1 MLTREQILN
10 APASEYM
17 SDEQLKFF
25 QQLLHEQK
33 HQIRTDLEQCK
44 EVLSDNELE
53 ADPLDSAYQEEIKQI
68 TLLRVQ
74 RDTFNLHKIESALER
89 IFTKEYGY
97 CEETGDPIGL
107 SRLLANPIATLSI
120 DSSITAE
127 IRERIDGT
135 NDDQNSQ
142 DEAAA

>member
-1 MLTREQILN
+1 MLTREKILN

-17 SDEQLKFF
+17 SDAQLKFF
-25 QQLLHEQK
+25 EQLLLEQK
-33 HQIRTDLEQCK
+33 KQIRADLEQCK

-74 RDTFNLHKIESALER
+74 RDTYNLHKIEGALER
-89 IFTKEYGY
+89 IFTKEYGF

-107 SRLLANPIATLSI
+107 SRLIANPIATLSI

-127 IRERIDGT
+127 LRERIDGSS
-135 NDDQNSQ
+135 DEHDNSSE
-142 DEAAA
+142 EAA